1 MNIEE
6 YLHQVIDIR
15 EYKRGQAVKLSEAG
29 LSRGAIAKALSVSES
44 FVSKWRARYHKD
56 GTAGLGLSYQG
67 SKGFLSESQ
76 KEKVL
81 EWLSRQSGLVSA
93 ERLEGYLNEQ
103 YRVQYRSKQS
113 YYDLLS
119 LAGMSYK
126 KRQAVNPKKDEQ
138 KVLER
143 REQIKKSTSPS
154 PADQPAGDRSST
166 RG

>member
-1 MNIEE
+1 
-6 YLHQVIDIR
+6 
-15 EYKRGQAVKLSEAG
+15 
-29 LSRGAIAKALSVSES
+29 
-44 FVSKWRARYHKD
+44 
-56 GTAGLGLSYQG
+56 LSYQG

-81 EWLSRQSGLVSA
+81 DWLSTQSGSVSA

-103 YRVQYRSKQS
+103 YGVQYRSKQS

-143 REQIKKSTSPS
+143 REEIKKSTGPS
-154 PADQPAGDRSST
+154 PTDQPAADRSST